1 MAQEGNFLPPQT
13 FISTGSQIMVVLRRY
28 HGSSSPGGGPSPN
41 YDYNDEF
48 VDGAYMFH
56 DGSFSIR
63 FVFQIK
69 IAHSFQF
76 VH

>member
-1 MAQEGNFLPPQT
+1 MAQDGHFLPPQT

-28 HGSSSPGGGPSPN
+28 HGSSPAGGPSPN

-56 DGSFSIR
+56 DGSFSICL
-63 FVFQIK
+63 VCQIK
-69 IAHSFQF
+69 KNVTAQT
-76 VH
+76 